1 MQKNEYENY
10 LIFKKLIG
18 FHKNSQKQKS
28 NFLYDRYSE
37 IIKLKIQYIRKICLK
52 CPRALPPSERCA
64 KNVTEFQIF

>member
-37 IIKLKIQYIRKICLK
+37 IIKLKIQYIRKIYLK
-52 CPRALPPSERCA
+52 NILTQVFIL
-64 KNVTEFQIF
+64 NHTL